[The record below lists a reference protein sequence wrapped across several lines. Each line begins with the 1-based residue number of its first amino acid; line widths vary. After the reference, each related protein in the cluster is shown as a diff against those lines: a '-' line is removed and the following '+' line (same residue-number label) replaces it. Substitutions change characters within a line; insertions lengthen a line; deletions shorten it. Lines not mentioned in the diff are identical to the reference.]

1 MNYLF
6 ISQDI
11 KQRTNVNLT
20 ELSARADHL
29 ILISINSDKYFKK
42 LNSLSINWL
51 TKQH

>member
-29 ILISINSDKYFKK
+29 INTNSDKYF
-42 LNSLSINWL
+42 
-51 TKQH
+51 